1 MNVQIRPELVYLT
14 QMKSMVAAYALW
26 LFLGYL
32 GAHRFYMGRIPSGV
46 GMLLLNFFSVVL
58 TLILIGYIGIMAGFV
73 WWVID
78 ACLIPGWV
86 NKHNAT
92 VLSQMPQ

>member
-1 MNVQIRPELVYLT
+1 MYLT
-14 QMKSMVAAYALW
+14 QMKSMVAAYVLW

-46 GMLLLNFFSVVL
+46 GMLLLNLISLVL
-58 TLILIGYIGIMAGFV
+58 TIVLIGYIGILACFV

-78 ACLIPGWV
+78 AFLIPSWV
-86 NKHNAT
+86 NRHNAS
-92 VLSQMPQ
+92 VLSQMPL